1 MCACVCVC
9 ILSHV
14 QLSVTLWTVANQTP
28 LSTEFSR
35 QEHWSGFPFPT
46 PGDLPNPGIK
56 PASPAMAGRF
66 FILEPPG
73 KPKCSIISFVSL
85 SSAPWT
91 ESKRF
96 PFLFFSAAKEKQI
109 SKQTTTTKTYL
120 WMWYLTLLNKCKSK
134 DNSPVH
140 SEVFFP
146 EGGWR
151 KWGQRASEKSLPHLQ
166 GEWLNICFACEPRSL
181 TAFVNASDVV
191 SGIFLM
197 LNSQPHYI

>member
-1 MCACVCVC
+1 MGWFQSKFSMCACVCVC
-9 ILSHV
+9 VLSHV

-28 LSTEFSR
+28 LSTKFSR

-151 KWGQRASEKSLPHLQ
+151 KWGQESIREV
-166 GEWLNICFACEPRSL
+166 L
-181 TAFVNASDVV
+181 TPPPGWVAKYLFCMWA
-191 SGIFLM
+191 
-197 LNSQPHYI
+197 